1 MISDK
6 NKNIFAVGDADQN
19 IYSWRGSDIKILLG
33 FERDFP
39 DAKTIL
45 LEENYRSTQNILSVA
60 NKIIAKNKMRKEKN
74 LFTKNGE
81 GEKIGLYEAY
91 DEIDEARFIATKVEG
106 LIQNGVN
113 PKNIAVLYRANFQS
127 RAIEEGMLD
136 KNLSY
141 QVIGTKFFERK
152 EVKDIISYIRVALE
166 KHSISDLE
174 RVINF
179 PPRGI
184 GKTTF
189 AKISLGQENSLTP
202 AVKNKISQFKEII
215 SQIKNSLEEDKLSE
229 SVKKIIKISGVE
241 TYLKDEGLEG
251 EERLENLRE
260 LSSLCLK
267 YNNLSKEE
275 ALEKFLDDSALHS
288 DQDEISE
295 EKDSVKLM
303 TVHASKGLEF
313 DYVFI
318 TGLEEDLFPHKRISE
333 REIKESEDE
342 EERRLFYVALTR
354 AKKKVYLSYAGFRT
368 IFGSKQ
374 PNIPSEFLIDIDEE
388 FIEREQ
394 PSEFLK
400 GKIIYF

>member
-1 MISDK
+1 
-6 NKNIFAVGDADQN
+6 
-19 IYSWRGSDIKILLG
+19 LG

-39 DAKTIL
+39 EAKTIL

-60 NKIIAKNKMRKEKN
+60 NRIIAKNKMRKEKN

-81 GEKIGLYEAY
+81 GEKIGLYQAY
-91 DEIDEARFIATKVEG
+91 DEIDEANFIASKIG
-106 LIQNGVN
+106 DLIQSGTN

-136 KNLSY
+136 KNLPY

-189 AKISLGQENSLTP
+189 AKITLGQENTLTP
-202 AVKNKISQFKEII
+202 AVKAKLTHFREII
-215 SQIKNSLEEDKLSE
+215 SQIKNSIDTEKLADA
-229 SVKKIIKISGVE
+229 VKKIISISE
-241 TYLKDEGLEG
+241 MEKYFKEEGMEG

-260 LSSLCLK
+260 LSSLCIK
-267 YNNLSKEE
+267 YNNLRKEE

-313 DYVFI
+313 DYIFI

-354 AKKKVYLSYAGFRT
+354 AKKKIYLSYAGFRT

-374 PNIPSEFLIDIDEE
+374 PNIPSQFLIEIDEE
-388 FIEREQ
+388 FIEKEQ

-400 GKIIYF
+400 GKTIYF